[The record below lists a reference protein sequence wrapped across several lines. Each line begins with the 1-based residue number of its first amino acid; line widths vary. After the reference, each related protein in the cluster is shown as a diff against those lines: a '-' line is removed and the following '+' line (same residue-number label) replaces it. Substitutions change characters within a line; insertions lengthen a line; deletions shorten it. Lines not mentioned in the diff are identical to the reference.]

1 MKTLTID
8 NVLQEFESVHLL
20 NHQVMLELK
29 KKKNKE
35 KKEKNIKL
43 MMQLMKMK
51 MKIKEMMIKM
61 LKINFLEE

>member
-29 KKKNKE
+29 KKKKE
-35 KKEKNIKL
+35 KKEKKMKL
-43 MMQLMKMK
+43 MMQLMKLKMK
-51 MKIKEMMIKM
+51 KIKEMMITM